1 MQNKAG
7 QKLTEFCQDNAL
19 SSSSWRWRSS
29 IQSAKTRPRTDC
41 GSNPELLITKF
52 RLKLKNVRKT
62 TRLFSHDLNQ
72 NPYDYTVK
80 VTDRFKWLYLIDSV
94 PEELWME
101 VPTLYRLSDQNYPQ
115 EKKRKRV
122 KWLSEEDLQRSE
134 KRREKKGKGVKER
147 YTNLNIVSTNSL
159 KR

>member
-1 MQNKAG
+1 M
-7 QKLTEFCQDNAL
+7 
-19 SSSSWRWRSS
+19 
-29 IQSAKTRPRTDC
+29 
-41 GSNPELLITKF
+41 
-52 RLKLKNVRKT
+52 
-62 TRLFSHDLNQ
+62 
-72 NPYDYTVK
+72 
-80 VTDRFKWLYLIDSV
+80 